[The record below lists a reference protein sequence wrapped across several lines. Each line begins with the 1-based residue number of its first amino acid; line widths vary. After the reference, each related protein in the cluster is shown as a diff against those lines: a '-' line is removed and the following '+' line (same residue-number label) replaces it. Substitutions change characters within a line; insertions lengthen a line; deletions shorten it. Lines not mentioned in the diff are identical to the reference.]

1 MSIIGSF
8 TRRSM
13 RVHRKWTV
21 VTIAGVVIATAM
33 ISAVSSFSS
42 SMLDLEKRETIADN
56 GNWHAVIQNMPAKGV
71 SVLQKSSYLS
81 SVSLFRDLGYAV
93 LNGSTNPD
101 KPYLYLRQFDAA
113 SMRTYNVKLVSGRL
127 PRNSREIVL
136 AQHIET
142 NGGVKIAVGEKLTVT
157 LGTRVE
163 QGADMELDQNTPY
176 QGKPTKMKNGANSGE
191 SFAADA
197 AQTYT
202 VVGIIAR
209 PSFEPTWAPGY
220 TAIVGMDDAAFN
232 PAEKVNAAV
241 LVKHPTHSI
250 YDKVDA
256 LAVKAGANVKSVQFN
271 NTLLHLSGVFGA
283 DNLQTTLYGT
293 MGVILLIILIAA
305 ASLIYNAFAISVSER
320 TSQLGM
326 LASVGATRAQK
337 RRTVYLESFYIG
349 LIGIPLGVLG
359 GIAGI
364 GVTLAAIQPLLA
376 SFLNLDNGDSL
387 RLAVSPAAIVLA
399 VAVAALTLLIS
410 AWIPAR
416 RASRITP
423 IDAIR
428 QTKEIK
434 LKAGT
439 VKTGGLTRRVFGFE
453 AELALKNLKRSRR
466 KYRATVVSLVV
477 SLVLFLTA
485 SYYPAFASVAS
496 RNTQDTQNYDMVLSF
511 SRSDSDRLAAF
522 DTIAKLDVVTK
533 WARTQGFGVDGLT
546 IPASMATPLMK
557 QYVEKLHPLK
567 NGGYSV
573 SAQIYGYDAQT
584 LKALCKE
591 AGVDEKT
598 LEDPNHPAVLVFDEA
613 RTVQN
618 SVFAAGA
625 PLTVKAGDTLRFGG
639 TSQDGKTG
647 TDSKPGTVAVAGV
660 LHTAPM
666 GMGRLPFDYIQLVT
680 SETGFDALN
689 SLLVGGDGKDESVY
703 LYLNTTDGARVTQ
716 ASQNLKL
723 HPSVYDLKEEAQR
736 ERNLNLVLEIFLFG
750 FITLITLICVANL
763 FNTITTSVALRRREF
778 AMLRSVGMT
787 PKGFGKMIRFE
798 SLFYGLKAL
807 LWGLPISFLI
817 GVLLN
822 RMVSSS
828 VTVGFVFPWRYY
840 LIAVLVLFLIVLS
853 TMLYASAKL
862 RRENIVDALTG
873 ENL

>member
-13 RVHRKWTV
+13 RLHRKWTV
-21 VTIAGVVIATAM
+21 VTIVGVVIATAM

-42 SMLDLEKRETIADN
+42 SILDLEKRETIADN
-56 GNWHAVIQNMPAKGV
+56 GNWHAVIGSMPAKGV
-71 SVLQKSSYLS
+71 SVLQNSSYLS
-81 SVSLFRDLGYAV
+81 SVSLSRDLGYSV

-101 KPYLYLRQFDAA
+101 KPYLYVRQFDAA

-127 PRNSREIVL
+127 PRNSREITL
-136 AQHIET
+136 SQHIET
-142 NGGVKIAVGEKLTVT
+142 NGGVKITAGEKLTVT
-157 LGTRVE
+157 LGKRVE
-163 QGADMELDQNTPY
+163 QGAPDMVLDQNTPY
-176 QGKPTKMKNGANSGE
+176 QGKPTTRKDGAYSGE
-191 SFAADA
+191 SFAAGA
-197 AQTYT
+197 TQTYT

-220 TAIVGMDDAAFN
+220 TAIVGMDDAVLS
-232 PAEKVNAAV
+232 PTEKVNAAV

-256 LAVKAGANVKSVQFN
+256 LAKQAGADVKNVSFN
-271 NTLLHLSGVFGA
+271 NNLLHLSGVFGA
-283 DNLQTTLYGT
+283 DNLQMTLYGV
-293 MGVILLIILIAA
+293 MGVILLIILIAS

-387 RLAVSPAAIVLA
+387 RLIVSPTAIILA
-399 VAVAALTLLIS
+399 VVVAALTLFVS

-434 LKAGT
+434 LKART

-466 KYRATVVSLVV
+466 KYRATVVSLVI

-485 SYYPAFASVAS
+485 AYYPAFASVAS
-496 RNTQDTQNYDMVLSF
+496 STTQDAQNYDEVLSF
-511 SRSDSDRLAAF
+511 SNSDSDARTAF
-522 DTIAKLDVVTK
+522 DTLSKLDVVTK
-533 WARTQGFGVDGLT
+533 WARTQGFSVNGGGDGLT

-557 QYVEKLHPLK
+557 KYVKPQT
-567 NGGYSV
+567 NGSYSV
-573 SAQIYGYDAQT
+573 TAQIYSYDDQT
-584 LKALCKE
+584 LKTLCGE
-591 AGVDEKT
+591 AGVDEKA
-598 LEDPNHPAVLVFDEA
+598 LEDPDHPAVLVFNEA
-613 RTVQN
+613 KTVQN
-618 SVFAAGA
+618 SVFTAGA
-625 PLTVKAGDTLRFGG
+625 PLAVKTGDTLRFGG
-639 TSQDGKTG
+639 TDKGGNTG
-647 TDSKPGTVAVAGV
+647 VRAVTVAGV
-660 LHTAPM
+660 IQTAPM
-666 GMGRLPFDYIQLVT
+666 GMGRFPFDYVQLVT
-680 SETGFDALN
+680 SETGYSTLSSLLAGGNDEHN
-689 SLLVGGDGKDESVY
+689 SLY
-703 LYLNTTDGARVTQ
+703 LYLNTTDSAQVQQ
-716 ASQNLKL
+716 AANGLKV
-723 HPSVYDLKEEAQR
+723 HPYIYDVKEEAQR
-736 ERNLNLVLEIFLFG
+736 EQNLNLVLEIFLFG
-750 FITLITLICVANL
+750 FITLIALICVANM
-763 FNTITTSVALRRREF
+763 FNTITTNVALRRREF

-822 RMVSSS
+822 RTVNSS
-828 VTVGFVFPWRYY
+828 VTVGFVFPWQYY
-840 LIAVLVLFLIVLS
+840 LIAVIVLFLIVLS

-862 RRENIVDALTG
+862 RHENIVDALTG
-873 ENL
+873 EDL

>member
-13 RVHRKWTV
+13 RLHRKWTV
-21 VTIAGVVIATAM
+21 VTIVGVVIATAM

-56 GNWHAVIQNMPAKGV
+56 GNWHAVIQDMPAKGI
-71 SVLQKSSYLS
+71 SVLQKSSDLS

-93 LNGSTNPD
+93 LNGSANPD
-101 KPYLYLRQFDAA
+101 KPYLYVRQFDAA
-113 SMRTYNVKLVSGRL
+113 GMQTYNVKLVSGRL
-127 PRNSREIVL
+127 PRNGREIAL

-142 NGGVKIAVGEKLTVT
+142 NGGVKITVGEKLTVT
-157 LGTRVE
+157 LGKRVE
-163 QGADMELDQNTPY
+163 QGADTALNQNTPY
-176 QGKPTKMKNGANSGE
+176 QGKPTQTEGGANSGE

-209 PSFEPTWAPGY
+209 PSFEPAWAPGY
-220 TAIVGMDDAAFN
+220 TAIVGMDDTALT
-232 PAEKVNAAV
+232 PTEKVNAAV
-241 LVKHPTHSI
+241 LVRHPTHSV
-250 YDKVDA
+250 YDTVDA
-256 LAVKAGANVKSVQFN
+256 LAKQAGADIKNVSFN
-271 NTLLHLSGVFGA
+271 NTLLHLSGVFGT
-283 DNLQTTLYGT
+283 DNLQITLYGT

-376 SFLNLDNGDSL
+376 SFLNLHSGDSL
-387 RLAVSPAAIVLA
+387 RLVVSPSAIILA
-399 VAVAALTLLIS
+399 VVVAALTLFIS

-428 QTKEIK
+428 QTKEIR
-434 LKAGT
+434 LNART

-466 KYRATVVSLVV
+466 KYRATVVSLVI

-485 SYYPAFASVAS
+485 SYYPAFVSVAS
-496 RNTQDTQNYDMVLSF
+496 RNTQDTQNYDEVLSF
-511 SRSDSDRLAAF
+511 SHSDSDTRAAF
-522 DTIAKLDVVTK
+522 DTLSQLDVVTK
-533 WARTQGFGVDGLT
+533 WARTQGFGVYSLT
-546 IPASMATPLMK
+546 VPASMAAPLMK
-557 QYVEKLHPLK
+557 KYVRPQAD
-567 NGGYSV
+567 GSYSV
-573 SAQIYGYDAQT
+573 SAPIFSYDGQT
-584 LKALCKE
+584 LEALCRE

-598 LEDPNHPAVLVFDEA
+598 LEDPNHPAVLVFNEA
-613 RTVQN
+613 KAVQN
-618 SVFAAGA
+618 SVFTAGA
-625 PLTVKAGDTLRFGG
+625 PLNVKVGDTLRFGG
-639 TSQDGKTG
+639 TGKGGNTG
-647 TDSKPGTVAVAGV
+647 TGTAAVAGIIR
-660 LHTAPM
+660 TAPM
-666 GMGRLPFDYIQLVT
+666 GMNRLPFDKVQLVT
-680 SETGFDALN
+680 SETGYSAL
-689 SLLVGGDGKDESVY
+689 SGLLAGGKETDSGVY
-703 LYLNTTDGARVTQ
+703 LYLNTTDSTQ
-716 ASQNLKL
+716 VQQAANSLKVHPYVYDVKAEAQSQQNL
-723 HPSVYDLKEEAQR
+723 
-736 ERNLNLVLEIFLFG
+736 NMVLEIFLFG
-750 FITLITLICVANL
+750 FIILITLICVANM
-763 FNTITTSVALRRREF
+763 FNTITTNVALRRREF
-778 AMLRSVGMT
+778 AMLRAVGMT
-787 PKGFGKMIRFE
+787 PKGFGKMLRFE

-817 GVLLN
+817 GGLLN
-822 RMVSSS
+822 RLVNSS
-828 VTVGFVFPWRYY
+828 VAVGFVFPWRYY

-873 ENL
+873 EDL